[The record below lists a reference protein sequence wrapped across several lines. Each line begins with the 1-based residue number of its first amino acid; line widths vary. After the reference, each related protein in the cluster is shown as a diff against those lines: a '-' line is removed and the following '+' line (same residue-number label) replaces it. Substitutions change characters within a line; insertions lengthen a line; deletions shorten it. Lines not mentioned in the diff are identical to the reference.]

1 MGECISRMS
10 VHQHALGRMS
20 NSPKNTKI
28 RERQRRR
35 VQSVTHC
42 VHQNRHSHHFKQKV
56 FSFRHQMHSVFFWW
70 SLDQIINKSSFAEH
84 THSIQRA
91 AQIIRVSS
99 VHACFVCVH
108 MCVCVCLCLCGIAQ
122 GNIFKRACG
131 CQENVLLDRATVAPS
146 AHRFFFCC
154 VCCAARRL
162 FFSLCHQHLF
172 NVAFYPFRLIELIV
186 VREILET
193 DTTNLYP
200 NFQHTTE
207 HRARECTQFCSASAS
222 DNNGDTFFTKKV
234 NGQCVDRHPP
244 EWELFWQN

>member
-1 MGECISRMS
+1 MTVRVGECISRMS

-108 MCVCVCLCLCGIAQ
+108 MCVCVPVPVW
-122 GNIFKRACG
+122 N
-131 CQENVLLDRATVAPS
+131 
-146 AHRFFFCC
+146 
-154 VCCAARRL
+154 CAG
-162 FFSLCHQHLF
+162 Q
-172 NVAFYPFRLIELIV
+172 Y
-186 VREILET
+186 
-193 DTTNLYP
+193 
-200 NFQHTTE
+200 FQAGLWLP
-207 HRARECTQFCSASAS
+207 RKCIIRSRNSCA
-222 DNNGDTFFTKKV
+222 
-234 NGQCVDRHPP
+234 
-244 EWELFWQN
+244 